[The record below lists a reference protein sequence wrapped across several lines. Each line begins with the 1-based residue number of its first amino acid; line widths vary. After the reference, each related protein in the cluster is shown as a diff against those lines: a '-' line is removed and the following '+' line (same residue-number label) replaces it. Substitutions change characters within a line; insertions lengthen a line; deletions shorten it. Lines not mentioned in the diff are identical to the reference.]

1 MSTLEEQPPVEPTAG
16 ATVESEES
24 DDASEAPRS
33 TWGAVSVGC
42 ASVAG
47 LALAGMIGY
56 SLGDDSGTT
65 TQAVKRCV
73 STPAQIGCVLDD
85 GSYVDVPLRTM
96 WIDGVGGMHDGSR
109 PSCLPP
115 GGYRKGTPVL
125 VSWVPVELEGAPT
138 QMTVQVTCP

>member
-1 MSTLEEQPPVEPTAG
+1 MSTLGEQPPVEPTAEE
-16 ATVESEES
+16 TVES
-24 DDASEAPRS
+24 DDAPQTPRS
-33 TWGAVSVGC
+33 TWGVVSIGC

-65 TQAVKRCV
+65 TQRAERCV

-85 GSYVDVPLRTM
+85 DSYVDVPLQTM